1 MDKRLQGVLTSGHTN
16 PFNSEVY
23 FSINI
28 DKGPPTPGGSQT
40 GLQTSPTG
48 ENAGPESTIGS
59 GSGETTDF
67 ATTSTGW
74 SIKEIGETAAG
85 SSALKPKLLL
95 L

>member
-1 MDKRLQGVLTSGHTN
+1 MGFH
-16 PFNSEVY
+16 SEVS

-67 ATTSTGW
+67 ATLIEG
-74 SIKEIGETAAG
+74 
-85 SSALKPKLLL
+85 
-95 L
+95 

>member
-1 MDKRLQGVLTSGHTN
+1 MASRSSHFWIWVSTPRLIYQSTSIR
-16 PFNSEVY
+16 FLS
-23 FSINI
+23 
-28 DKGPPTPGGSQT
+28 PGGSQT

-48 ENAGPESTIGS
+48 ENAGPESGS

-74 SIKEIGETAAG
+74 SIKSIGETAAG
-85 SSALKPKLLL
+85 FFALKPKLLL

>member
-48 ENAGPESTIGS
+48 ENAGPESTMRS
-59 GSGETTDF
+59 GSGVCYF
-67 ATTSTGW
+67 FKQ
-74 SIKEIGETAAG
+74 ICETAAAG
-85 SSALKPKLLL
+85 FSALKPKWQLQI
-95 L
+95 